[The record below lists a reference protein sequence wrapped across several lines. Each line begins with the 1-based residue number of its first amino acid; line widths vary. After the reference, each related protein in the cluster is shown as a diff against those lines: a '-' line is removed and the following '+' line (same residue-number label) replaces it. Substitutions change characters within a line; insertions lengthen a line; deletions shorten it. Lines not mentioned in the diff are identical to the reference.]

1 MQFTTKSLL
10 ILLSFLLAIS
20 LAANVYSF
28 TLDDSMDR
36 GDIDTTKKTE
46 AQYENELVEKED
58 AIASL
63 QEELEAKEAVAPA
76 EAEETNQ
83 PAPETGT
90 ESDELVNTAQ
100 RFIEYAFESDPE
112 SYATRKKLALN
123 YMTESLYETLY
134 PADGM
139 DGEQQKIAV
148 EIKEVTVFADGQSGN
163 EAIVHYTYSEEIL
176 ASGYAEEKEMYAKLV
191 FTAEGNL
198 LKVSDI
204 QPLENEYGGI

>member
-28 TLDDSMDR
+28 TLDDSADR
-36 GDIDTTKKTE
+36 GAIDTSKKTE
-46 AQYENELVEKED
+46 AEYESELVEKENT
-58 AIASL
+58 IASL
-63 QEELEAKEAVAPA
+63 QEELDVKEVTAPDESEEVKQTDSEA
-76 EAEETNQ
+76 
-83 PAPETGT
+83 GT
-90 ESDELVNTAQ
+90 EPDELVNTAQ

-112 SYATRKKLALN
+112 SYTTRKKLALN
-123 YMTESLYETLY
+123 YMTGSLYETLY

-139 DGEQQKIAV
+139 DGKQQKIAV
-148 EIKEVTVFADGQSGN
+148 EIKEVTVFAAGRSEN

-198 LKVSDI
+198 LKVADI

>member
-10 ILLSFLLAIS
+10 ILISFFLAIS

-36 GDIDTTKKTE
+36 GAIDTTKKTE
-46 AQYENELVEKED
+46 AQYESELVEKENT
-58 AIASL
+58 IASL
-63 QEELEAKEAVAPA
+63 QEELDAKEVAAPA
-76 EAEETNQ
+76 EAEEVEQ
-83 PAPETGT
+83 ADSEPIT
-90 ESDELVNTAQ
+90 EPYVLVNTAQ

-123 YMTESLYETLY
+123 YMTEGLYETLY

-139 DGEQQKIAV
+139 DGEQQEIAV

-163 EAIVHYTYSEEIL
+163 KAIVHYTYSEEIL
-176 ASGYAEEKEMYAKLV
+176 ASGYEEEKEMYAKLV
-191 FTAEGNL
+191 FTVEGNL

>member
-1 MQFTTKSLL
+1 MQFTTKSLF
-10 ILLSFLLAIS
+10 IPVTFLLAIS

-28 TLDDSMDR
+28 TLDDSLDQ
-36 GDIDTTKKTE
+36 GAIDTTKKTE
-46 AQYENELVEKED
+46 AQYESELVEKENT
-58 AIASL
+58 IASL
-63 QEELEAKEAVAPA
+63 QEELEAKEAAVPV
-76 EAEETNQ
+76 ETEETDQ

-90 ESDELVNTAQ
+90 EPDELVNTAQ

-123 YMTESLYETLY
+123 YMTESLFETLY
-134 PADGM
+134 AADGV

-148 EIKEVTVFADGQSGN
+148 EIKEVTVFADGQSGK

-176 ASGYAEEKEMYAKLV
+176 ASGYEEEKEMYAKLV
-191 FTAEGNL
+191 FTVEGTL
-198 LKVSDI
+198 LKVADI